1 MAQENYKTFD
11 FTPYES
17 NFATGRREELAD
29 RTKQEFDTNKAEY
42 DILQRTIGSLET
54 TDFNKKY
61 VNQMNKDIEK
71 KMEGVLQTGRYD
83 LAGFGVAD
91 SLTRYMT
98 DTTVKNAVES
108 FQMIKKEDQV
118 NAANPNKV
126 HRYYEVPVMLDENQN
141 EWTAADYKDPNKEGV
156 AQLDANDNPVMKDL
170 RQEHD
175 AATGA
180 YAGNSEEALDHVAR
194 ATAMMKGIAK
204 NSKFYTWIDAIANKY
219 GVDEEEAARMIMTGE
234 GVTRNRVE
242 GLAEALVEEYG
253 STPEGL
259 QRIQAL
265 SLKLSPN
272 VEYYG
277 KDPLMQ
283 LYSDEEIQQVLVN
296 DLMAAGEPQIGE
308 TVDIRNIPQPAPSGT
323 DSTTN
328 GRVIDYSTNMNYNET
343 LAAIKKANVITKK
356 EIKAD
361 KSSIYDANGTL
372 KMQTKSVPGPRF
384 TKVKGNV
391 PDPESLAKAYVRA
404 EATLTAKGS
413 NNPLDIEDEY
423 ERSVYINTQY
433 DHLKR
438 MTYIDDDGNPVEI
451 KMAVSDAE
459 FAYQIQQNLA
469 SAKSI
474 QNTAYKPRVALSLEG
489 TTSGAKLA
497 ATDIFENIGGSGTL
511 IYDESINPEQ
521 GLDGAGYRKKVGD
534 TEYNRFLTGLS
545 NLIHG
550 KVYEADDPV
559 LTVEGLSLRPQSPGA
574 LKVSYTDEDENKKT
588 LYVKVGELSQTM
600 LKPAAGLI
608 AIALDPLNGGKTVL
622 PNIFLTEKEL
632 KEGKRTVLTN
642 EIRSTG
648 NKDGSNFSVKSEYFT
663 YTEKQD
669 VNGTWQKASQAH
681 PVTQEE
687 INGMLNRAVKTY
699 LEYGPDQA
707 SFFSPS

>member
-29 RTKQEFDTNKAEY
+29 STKQEFDTNKAEY

-61 VNQMNKDIEK
+61 VDQMNTDIEK

-141 EWTAADYKDPNKEGV
+141 EWTAADYKDPNKQGV

-308 TVDIRNIPQPAPSGT
+308 TVDIRNIPQPATSGT